1 MEQVMQTLPARSSRA
16 SSPTGEPWKL
26 FFSLLPLRSFFSAS
40 SRIAPSLAAPVAR
53 RLFCTPR
60 GPRRLQVNL
69 RTDMRRVPTHEE
81 FAVAHREQ
89 TVYGRAWG
97 LDRRRPRV
105 LLAHGWA
112 GWGLQFSEFVQP
124 LLDAGFEVIT
134 FDQPAHGASTGKTIT
149 LPEFA
154 RVLATMD
161 RNFGPFH
168 SVIGHSLGGAA
179 AAFAL
184 SRGLRAKKAVLISAP
199 ADAEAETRRFARALW
214 IPDSARA
221 SMQKAIEEDEGV
233 RLAELRALTIAPQ
246 LKQPALLIHDLRDRE
261 VSVTALSEYDAW
273 PGATVVTTEG
283 LGHVRILRDAGV
295 IKRVVEFVAAP

>member
-1 MEQVMQTLPARSSRA
+1 MHTLPARSLF
-16 SSPTGEPWKL
+16 SSPTGEPWKQFL
-26 FFSLLPLRSFFSAS
+26 SLLPLRGFLSTAA
-40 SRIAPSLAAPVAR
+40 RLAPGLAAPVAR

-60 GPRRLQVNL
+60 APKHL
-69 RTDMRRVPTHEE
+69 RIDWRAIPTHEE
-81 FAVAHREQ
+81 FAFAHDDI

-112 GWGLQFSEFVQP
+112 GWGLQFAGFVQP

-134 FDQPAHGASTGKTIT
+134 FDQPAHGASGGKTVT

-154 RVLATMD
+154 RVIAAVD

-168 SVIGHSLGGAA
+168 TVIGHSLGGAA

-214 IPDSARA
+214 LPEPARA
-221 SMQKAIEEDEGV
+221 AMQRAIEEDEGV
-233 RLAELRALTIAPQ
+233 RMSELRAATIAPS
-246 LKQPALLIHDLRDRE
+246 LRQPALLIHDRRDRE
-261 VSVTALSEYDAW
+261 VPVQAVQEYDAW
-273 PGATVVTTEG
+273 PGAQVVLTEG
-283 LGHVRILRDAGV
+283 LGHARILRDAGV
-295 IKRVVEFVAAP
+295 IGRVVEFAAG